1 MVMHRSGAALTGPI
15 LPAFSEND
23 MSTQTDL
30 NRVAQ
35 RVVNRARQQGYVRS
49 NDIRDELKR
58 LGEPAT
64 GWKDVVREA
73 GPSLALKNGRY
84 YYVSPLRARIRQ
96 GHRHL
101 KDVKRAART
110 LIRTYKAASVHI
122 ERRHHHRINFI
133 LPVQVVS
140 PNGKT
145 HHVVT
150 QDISL
155 NGVRVIGSHALRGQK
170 VRVLMPSI
178 DHGGG
183 QWLFTVHFLWSST
196 IGDNLV
202 ESGGIFLE
210 VSEECLHGK

>member
-1 MVMHRSGAALTGPI
+1 MVMHRSGGTLSSPR
-15 LPAFSEND
+15 PAFSDND
-23 MSTQTDL
+23 VSAQMVM

-35 RVVNRARQQGYVRS
+35 TIVSRARQQGYVRS

-58 LGEPAT
+58 IGEPAT
-64 GWKDVVREA
+64 EWKEVVRKA
-73 GPSLALKNGRY
+73 GASLALKNGRY
-84 YYVSPLRARIRQ
+84 YYVSPLRARIRE

-101 KDVKRAART
+101 QGVKRAART

-122 ERRHHHRINFI
+122 ERRNHRRINFI
-133 LPVQVVS
+133 LPVQVIS
-140 PNGKT
+140 TNGKT
-145 HHVVT
+145 HQMVT

-155 NGVRVIGSHALRGQK
+155 NGVRVIGSQSLRGQK
-170 VRVLMPSI
+170 ARVLMPNI

-196 IGDNLV
+196 IGDHLV

-210 VSEECLHGK
+210 VSEEMKHGK